1 MKYDVKAMKENPC
14 VYKADAYGITL
25 KTAFRVKLFKLWKEG
40 NMTAL
45 RQMLE
50 DNGLGQDKTGLRF
63 FDQLIVAFQMSGYPL
78 NKKDEYRALNGAPED
93 NPLILSGKYVRLIKG
108 NGLRIAPDFENELF
122 SSYPEVPVE
131 EGLRRAGLDILDVG
145 RNRIRKLEQEFS
157 ERARKLYGESAGQAP
172 HGECEKPYEPE
183 EADGRYRS
191 MIENPYVEKA
201 DGETVVLREAFY
213 NEAYLLAGMRLDELL
228 RIYDLD
234 ASWFSECAR
243 MNTVSKLFGWK
254 PTEERVMIDT
264 GQALRIARKRERAMS
279 KSLQDGFLQ
288 IREQLPETNIVMK
301 KCIAR
306 WISTLPRD
314 PWGRYT
320 TGRILQEV
328 GLAKST
334 YYELLTNEDYGMSAY
349 RRLARDD
356 EDILLVKE
364 VAEYKGYAKGYR
376 QISMMMETV
385 TGKVMSEHRV
395 LYLMRKYGM
404 RTNIRRPSKNRKAMK
419 ELMKRN
425 GKENLLMRRFKQHR
439 PNQVRLTDVTYL
451 DYGDGL
457 RAYGSASIDPV
468 TNRLICFV
476 ISEENDLQLAI
487 DTLGAMDAYPAVN
500 GGIIHSD
507 QGILYFTDD
516 FQAAVA
522 DRSLIQSMSRRGNCW
537 DNAPQ
542 ESFFGHFKD
551 ESGYRKCKTLDEL
564 RKKVQDY
571 SKYYNEE
578 RGIHSRGKMTPVE
591 YEAYLCALDED
602 AFAAYMAAE
611 EEKYLKKKEE
621 AAAKA
626 AGRARER
633 REAIEARLEEIT
645 NETGR
650 QEGKVYVF

>member
-1 MKYDVKAMKENPC
+1 MKYDVKAMRENPC

-40 NMTAL
+40 NMPAL
-45 RQMLE
+45 KQMLE
-50 DNGLGQDKTGLRF
+50 DNGLGLDKTGLRF
-63 FDQLIVAFQMSGYPL
+63 FDQLITAFQMSGYPL
-78 NKKDEYRALNGAPED
+78 YKKDEYFTLNGAPED

-157 ERARKLYGESAGQAP
+157 ERARKLYGESAGQDP
-172 HGECEKPYEPE
+172 HGECAKPYKPE

-201 DGETVVLREAFY
+201 DGERVVLREAFY

-234 ASWFSECAR
+234 AAWFSESAR

-254 PTEERVMIDT
+254 PTEERIMIDT
-264 GQALRIARKRERAMS
+264 GRSLCIARKREIAMS
-279 KSLQDGFLQ
+279 KSLQDGFRQ
-288 IREQLPETNIVMK
+288 IREQLPETDIIMK
-301 KCIAR
+301 KYIAR

-314 PWGRYT
+314 PWGHYT
-320 TGRILQEV
+320 TGHILKEV

-334 YYELLTNEDYGMSAY
+334 YYELLNNEDYGMSAY

-356 EDILLVKE
+356 EDILLVKQ

-404 RTNIRRPSKNRKAMK
+404 RTDIRRPSKNRKAMK

-439 PNQVRLTDVTYL
+439 PNRVRLNTKAMP
-451 DYGDGL
+451 
-457 RAYGSASIDPV
+457 RATARSA
-468 TNRLICFV
+468 
-476 ISEENDLQLAI
+476 
-487 DTLGAMDAYPAVN
+487 
-500 GGIIHSD
+500 
-507 QGILYFTDD
+507 
-516 FQAAVA
+516 
-522 DRSLIQSMSRRGNCW
+522 
-537 DNAPQ
+537 
-542 ESFFGHFKD
+542 
-551 ESGYRKCKTLDEL
+551 
-564 RKKVQDY
+564 
-571 SKYYNEE
+571 
-578 RGIHSRGKMTPVE
+578 
-591 YEAYLCALDED
+591 
-602 AFAAYMAAE
+602 
-611 EEKYLKKKEE
+611 
-621 AAAKA
+621 
-626 AGRARER
+626 
-633 REAIEARLEEIT
+633 
-645 NETGR
+645 
-650 QEGKVYVF
+650 

>member
-1 MKYDVKAMKENPC
+1 MDYDLKELKENPC
-14 VYKADAYGITL
+14 VYKADYRSITL
-25 KTAFRVKLFKLWKEG
+25 KTAFRVKLFMLWKQG
-40 NMTAL
+40 DMPAM

-50 DNGLGQDKTGLRF
+50 DNGLGPDMTGRYFIDKLV
-63 FDQLIVAFQMSGYPL
+63 LSFQMAGYPL
-78 NKKDEYRALNGAPED
+78 NKKDEYRALDGKAED
-93 NPLILSGKYVRLIKG
+93 NPLIRSGKFVRLNKG
-108 NGLRIAPDFENELF
+108 NGLRIVPDFEKELF
-122 SSYPEVPVE
+122 SVYPEVPVE

-145 RNRIRKLEQEFS
+145 RNRIRKLEQDFS
-157 ERARKLYGESAGQAP
+157 ERAEKLYGETARSS
-172 HGECEKPYEPE
+172 E
-183 EADGRYRS
+183 EVPGAETSPPIDENARFRA
-191 MIENPYVEKA
+191 MTENPYVEKA

-213 NEAYLLAGMRLDELL
+213 NEAYLLAGMRLDEIL
-228 RIYDLD
+228 RIYGLD
-234 ASWFSECAR
+234 ASWFSESAR

-254 PTEERVMIDT
+254 PTEEKVEIEA
-264 GQALRIARKRERAMS
+264 GQTMRIAKMRERAMT
-279 KSLQDGFLQ
+279 KSVQDGFLQ
-288 IREQLPETNIVMK
+288 IREQIPEVNILMRK
-301 KCIAR
+301 QIAR

-320 TGRILQEV
+320 TGYILHEV

-334 YYELLTNEDYGMSAY
+334 YYELLNNESYGMSAY

-356 EDILLVKE
+356 EDILLVKK

-385 TGKVMSEHRV
+385 TGQVMSEHRV

-419 ELMKRN
+419 ELMDRN

-439 PNQVRLTDVTYL
+439 PNEVRLTDVTYL
-451 DYGDGL
+451 DYGEGL

-476 ISEENDLQLAI
+476 VSENNDLQLAL
-487 DTLGAMDAYPAVN
+487 DTLEAMDAYPAVN

-516 FQAAVA
+516 FQTAVS
-522 DRSLIQSMSRRGNCW
+522 DRNLIQSMSRRGNCW

-551 ESGYRKCKTLDEL
+551 ESGYKDCKTLDEL
-564 RKKVQDY
+564 REKVQDY
-571 SKYYNEE
+571 GVYYNEE
-578 RGIHSRGKMTPVE
+578 RRIHSRGKMTPAE
-591 YEAYLCALDED
+591 FEACLYAMDED
-602 AFAAYMAAE
+602 EFAAYMAAE
-611 EEKYLKKKEE
+611 EEKYLRKKEE

-626 AGRARER
+626 AERARER
-633 REAIEARLEEIT
+633 REAIEARLEEFAD
-645 NETGR
+645 ETGR
-650 QEGKVYVF
+650 

>member
-40 NMTAL
+40 NMPAL
-45 RQMLE
+45 KQTLE
-50 DNGLGQDKTGLRF
+50 DNGLGQDKTGPRF
-63 FDQLIVAFQMSGYPL
+63 FDQLIAAFQMSGYPL
-78 NKKDEYRALNGAPED
+78 NKKDEYRALNGEPED

-122 SSYPEVPVE
+122 SIYPEVPVE
-131 EGLRRAGLDILDVG
+131 EGIRRAGLDILDVG

-157 ERARKLYGESAGQAP
+157 ERARKLYGEAARQDTLDESV
-172 HGECEKPYEPE
+172 KPYEPE
-183 EADGRYRS
+183 ESDGRYRS

-213 NEAYLLAGMRLDELL
+213 NEAYLLSGMRLDELL

-234 ASWFSECAR
+234 AAWFSKSAR

-254 PTEERVMIDT
+254 PTEERIMIDT
-264 GQALRIARKRERAMS
+264 GQTLRIAKNRERAMS
-279 KSLQDGFLQ
+279 KSLQDGFLK
-288 IREQLPETNIVMK
+288 IREQLPETDIVMK
-301 KCIAR
+301 KCIVR
-306 WISTLPRD
+306 WISMLPRD
-314 PWGRYT
+314 PWGHYT
-320 TGRILQEV
+320 TGRILREV
-328 GLAKST
+328 GMAKST

-356 EDILLVKE
+356 EDILLVKQ

-385 TGKVMSEHRV
+385 TGREMSEHRV

-419 ELMKRN
+419 ELMRRN
-425 GKENLLMRRFKQHR
+425 GKENLLMRRFKLHR
-439 PNQVRLTDVTYL
+439 PNEVRLTDVTYL

-468 TNRLICFV
+468 TNRLVCFV
-476 ISEENDLQLAI
+476 VSEDNDLHLAL
-487 DTLGAMDAYPAVN
+487 DTLAAMDAYPAVN

-516 FQAAVA
+516 FQTAVA
-522 DRSLIQSMSRRGNCW
+522 DRNLVQSMSRRGNCW

-551 ESGYRKCKTLDEL
+551 ESGYKGCKTLDEL
-564 RKKVQDY
+564 REKVQDY
-571 SKYYNEE
+571 SVYYNEE
-578 RGIHSRGKMTPVE
+578 RRVHSRGKMTPAE
-591 YEAYLCALDED
+591 YEAYLCAMDED
-602 AFAAYMAAE
+602 AFAAYMAHE

-626 AGRARER
+626 AERARER
-633 REAIEARLEEIT
+633 REAIEARLEEAA